1 MKDLMILEG
10 DEREELVD
18 ALEDEEEY
26 NAYVEA
32 ECADSYD
39 PDRVHERHLET
50 FKTEEDCWSVLLN
63 NNTLYEQI
71 NAVEGYCDVSEV
83 ASKIVKPKIRPW

>member
-1 MKDLMILEG
+1 MMDYWTLLTLG
-10 DEREELVD
+10 
-18 ALEDEEEY
+18 Y
-26 NAYVEA
+26 NVLDQTMYV
-32 ECADSYD
+32 SIW
-39 PDRVHERHLET
+39 

-71 NAVEGYCDVSEV
+71 SAVEGYCDVSEV